1 MLLSAAILSSSSA
14 AQASVPVA
22 PAAPSAAS
30 SPVRVVRLPSSNS
43 PLVTIRLVFQ
53 LGAAD
58 DPAIGGAYLH
68 AHAPNAAAIAFYER
82 LGFVRGATVP
92 GYYRRLRPPD
102 AVLLERRLR

>member
-1 MLLSAAILSSSSA
+1 MVSPPPPPADPPPPIARMH
-14 AQASVPVA
+14 VMTVGV
-22 PAAPSAAS
+22 AAPHRGRGLGTVLLGRALA
-30 SPVRVVRLPSSNS
+30 
-43 PLVTIRLVFQ
+43 
-53 LGAAD
+53 GAAD

-92 GYYRRLRPPD
+92 GYYRRLRPSD

>member
-1 MLLSAAILSSSSA
+1 MH
-14 AQASVPVA
+14 VMTVGV
-22 PAAPSAAS
+22 AAPHRGRGLGTALLGRA
-30 SPVRVVRLPSSNS
+30 LA
-43 PLVTIRLVFQ
+43 
-53 LGAAD
+53 GAAD